1 MTELGRQPW
10 IVFGLMKTEAGVS
23 TAVAASSVLL
33 TLVLFTAV
41 YGALMVVTI
50 YLLRKYAKTDP
61 LKDALPVSAY

>member
-1 MTELGRQPW
+1 
-10 IVFGLMKTEAGVS
+10 MKTETGVS

-33 TLVLFTAV
+33 TVVLFTAV

-61 LKDALPVSAY
+61 IKDALPVSAY